1 MCKGRSGAPLFTFD
15 LGENV
20 FEFVFT
26 QLGEELSDLV
36 FTHLGEELSNVEVV
50 IVFYFGQLAAVFP

>member
-1 MCKGRSGAPLFTFD
+1 MCKGRSGAPLFFSFD

-26 QLGEELSDLV
+26 QLGEEL
-36 FTHLGEELSNVEVV
+36 FNVEVV
-50 IVFYFGQLAAVFP
+50 IVFYFGQLVAVFP

>member
-20 FEFVFT
+20 FDFVCT
-26 QLGEELSDLV
+26 QLGEEL
-36 FTHLGEELSNVEVV
+36 FNVEVV
-50 IVFYFGQLAAVFP
+50 GVFYFGQLAAVFP